1 MQIEIDQ
8 SGKIEQTSYDTVLA
22 LTNNIKFTILFKK
35 GDKRSIEKV
44 FRKTKQYKLHI
55 QIVFAVLLSIIIEK
69 SKVKKS
75 VLIDTEY
82 PGYDKFIQK
91 IIENNLKD
99 KCPTIKFGFVGK
111 ESKSDILASKVTHK
125 KIKADYIVSKEEVMK
140 LCFKNK
146 KSRSA

>member
-8 SGKIEQTSYDTVLA
+8 SGKIEQTSYDTVIA
-22 LTNNIKFTILFKK
+22 LTNDIKFTVVFKK
-35 GDKRSIEKV
+35 KDKRIVERK
-44 FRKTKQYKLHI
+44 FKKTKLHRLYI
-55 QIVFAVLLSIIIEK
+55 QIVFSTLLSIIIKK

-82 PGYDKFIQK
+82 PGYDNFIKKFI
-91 IIENNLKD
+91 ENKLGP

-111 ESKSDILASKVTHK
+111 ESKSDVLASKVTHK
-125 KIKADYIVSKEEVMK
+125 KIRPNYVVSAEEIIEAC
-140 LCFKNK
+140 LKNK